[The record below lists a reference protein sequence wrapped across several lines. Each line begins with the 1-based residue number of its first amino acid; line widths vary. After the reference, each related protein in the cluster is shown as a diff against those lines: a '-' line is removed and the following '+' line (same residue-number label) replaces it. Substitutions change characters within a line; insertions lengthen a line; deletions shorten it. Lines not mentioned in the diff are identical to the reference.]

1 MLIYTTLRPRGVAHR
16 RITFSAAPPQVG
28 TEYNRQSCKNAVPAA
43 LHAKRMIVLQVRR
56 YVSLS
61 ANASE
66 ISEADLLKSVGGDF
80 VHLGHVATELG
91 A

>member
-1 MLIYTTLRPRGVAHR
+1 
-16 RITFSAAPPQVG
+16 
-28 TEYNRQSCKNAVPAA
+28 
-43 LHAKRMIVLQVRR
+43 MIVLQVRR

-61 ANASE
+61 AITSE
-66 ISEADLLKSVGGDF
+66 IREADLLKSVGGDF